1 MSDLLSQTPSEYLIN
16 LLLPSLPLA
25 YDEKNQRIPVDV
37 HARAYIYFIQN
48 LEAHDLQFKIHALI
62 QFRFV
67 DPRLVFREVAPSRT
81 APIMGEASLR
91 DSIWVPHVFLSNERS
106 SSIMGTM
113 EKDIL
118 TSISPD
124 GTVIVSS
131 RVQAQLYCWMN
142 LRKFPF
148 DEQTCKTTLES
159 CKLNFS
165 QLCVRAW
172 SLVIFHLSF
181 LFQGCTT
188 LVN

>member
-1 MSDLLSQTPSEYLIN
+1 MDV
-16 LLLPSLPLA
+16 
-25 YDEKNQRIPVDV
+25 YD
-37 HARAYIYFIQN
+37 RAYIYFIQN

-62 QFRFV
+62 QFRYV
-67 DPRLVFREVAPSRT
+67 DPRLVFREVAKSRT
-81 APIMGEASLR
+81 EPIIGEASLR
-91 DSIWVPHVFLSNERS
+91 ESLWVPHVFLSNERS

-142 LRKFPF
+142 LQKFPF

-159 CKLNFS
+159 CKFKFEFFKDF
-165 QLCVRAW
+165 VRLTLW
-172 SLVIFHLSF
+172 RPRITLFY
-181 LFQGCTT
+181 FQGCTT
-188 LVN
+188 PAN